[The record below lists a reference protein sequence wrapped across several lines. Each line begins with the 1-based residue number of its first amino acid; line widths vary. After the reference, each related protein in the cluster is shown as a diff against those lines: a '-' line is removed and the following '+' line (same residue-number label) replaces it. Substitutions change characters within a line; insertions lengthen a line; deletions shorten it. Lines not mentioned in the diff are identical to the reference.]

1 MEEVVLFPA
10 RVGQLVDVGD
20 KAHKSFFIFYILL
33 SSEM

>member
-20 KAHKSFFIFYILL
+20 KAHESFFSFLY
-33 SSEM
+33 SFEF

>member
-20 KAHKSFFIFYILL
+20 KAHESFFFFSIFF
-33 SSEM
+33 

>member
-20 KAHKSFFIFYILL
+20 KAHKSFFYFLY
-33 SSEM
+33 SSEF